1 MKVKINEYS
10 YEIPPISKL
19 SVLQYMQII
28 DKVRYTDLV
37 SYISALSGLDIDN
50 AEVDIKNINA
60 AERYLL
66 DVENVVEFDK
76 LKVPNMYGD
85 KIVKDLYK
93 ENFGAK
99 YVFNLYR
106 NSYNADNIGIIELCV
121 YALAIMV
128 SEKDGLEDVE
138 SIYQDLLGENWM
150 VVVPVGFFIS
160 KRLKERNRYLMTFL
174 MKLIYRFSSR
184 LKKPRKAVGMLTT

>member
-10 YEIPPISKL
+10 YEIPPMSKL
-19 SVLQYMQII
+19 SVLQYMKII
-28 DKVRYTDLV
+28 DKMRYVNLT

-50 AEVDIKNINA
+50 AKVDIKNINA
-60 AERYLL
+60 AERYML
-66 DVENVVEFDK
+66 DVQNVEQFDK
-76 LKVPNMYGD
+76 IKVPNVYGD

-128 SEKDGLEDVE
+128 SEKEGLEDVE
-138 SIYQDLLGENWM
+138 DIYQDLLGENWM
-150 VVVPVGFFIS
+150 IVIPIGFFLS
-160 KRLKERNRYLMTFL
+160 KRLKEKRRYLTTFL
-174 MKLIYRFSSR
+174 MKSIYRFNSR
-184 LKKPRKAVGMLTT
+184 LKKPRKVVGMLTT